1 MSLLSKLLK
10 ALEPVDED
18 IVKKIV
24 QTVDLAPDK
33 LDLAA
38 LGADLAVPRASAVWS
53 REIST
58 TRWKS

>member
-1 MSLLSKLLK
+1 MSLSSKLLK

-38 LGADLAVPRASAVWS
+38 LGADLTVPRASAAWS

>member
-1 MSLLSKLLK
+1 VDSPSD
-10 ALEPVDED
+10 EPVDED

-38 LGADLAVPRASAVWS
+38 LGADLTVPRASAVWF